1 MIRPRCPQQRGH
13 AGGRFSD
20 GGIDTRLSPW
30 FNDGMNTTTAAIYNP
45 ELDCLV
51 DVDLTDLPEWAPSL
65 DELRADA
72 AAAGDVE
79 MVRTIDAIQ
88 DR

>member
-1 MIRPRCPQQRGH
+1 MSPAR
-13 AGGRFSD
+13 GRFSD
-20 GGIDTRLSPW
+20 GGIDTRLFPW
-30 FNDGMNTTTAAIYNP
+30 FNDGMSINDTTAAIYNP
-45 ELDCLV
+45 ELDTLV

-88 DR
+88 GR